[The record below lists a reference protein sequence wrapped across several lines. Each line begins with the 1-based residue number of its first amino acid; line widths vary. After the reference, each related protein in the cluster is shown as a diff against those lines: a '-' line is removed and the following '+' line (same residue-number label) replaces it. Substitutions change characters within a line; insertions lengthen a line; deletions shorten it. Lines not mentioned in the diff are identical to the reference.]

1 METALACLARLDAG
15 KDSNVDSVA
24 KVSADVAQQLGAHA
38 GECEQLLRDGLQ
50 VSRDKMDAMQETL
63 ITNANSNA
71 GMLAGKVDQQGAL
84 IVGKVD
90 MHGEMLARIEKQ
102 LAEMALAQKDEKK
115 DLEKV
120 KNGVQGSM
128 DSFEDLL
135 EFAPHT
141 SGEEFVK
148 IYGGEAADFEAAERS
163 VLGTGSFGTTYRM
176 RVITGAKLV
185 GVKPGQLF
193 AVKQVASFIQYNRHL
208 PLDFSSGPS
217 QNLPGCQKSLLQ
229 VVRAHR
235 KTLPRAL
242 RILSECRQA
251 PRVCQDVL
259 EKSVRQNDSL
269 PGCVI
274 RTVEPLQI
282 LKVKLREIKAG
293 KSDVDREVDPGPSY
307 PPPPCAPWS

>member
-24 KVSADVAQQLGAHA
+24 KVAADVAQQLGAHA
-38 GECEQLLRDGLQ
+38 GAYEQLLRDGISS
-50 VSRDKMDAMQETL
+50 SRARMDAMQEVL
-63 ITNANSNA
+63 VQNANSNA
-71 GMLAGKVDQQGAL
+71 EMLAGKVDHQGAL

-90 MHGEMLARIEKQ
+90 MQGEMLAGIRKQ
-102 LAEMALAQKDEKK
+102 LAEMAQKDEKK

-120 KNGVQGSM
+120 QSGVQGSM

-148 IYGGEAADFEAAERS
+148 IHGGEAADFEAAERS

-176 RVITGAKLV
+176 RVITGAKFV

-193 AVKQVASFIQYNRHL
+193 AVKQVASFIQFNLDL

-217 QNLPGCQKSLLQ
+217 QILPGCPKSL
-229 VVRAHR
+229 
-235 KTLPRAL
+235 
-242 RILSECRQA
+242 
-251 PRVCQDVL
+251 
-259 EKSVRQNDSL
+259 
-269 PGCVI
+269 
-274 RTVEPLQI
+274 
-282 LKVKLREIKAG
+282 
-293 KSDVDREVDPGPSY
+293 
-307 PPPPCAPWS
+307 